1 MEIENNLINNI
12 IYCKK
17 IVDNIEDGILIIN
30 RDYIIEGFNSAII
43 NLTKRKEKEI
53 IGRPCYEITH
63 NSQSPCS
70 DDFHQCPVKY
80 VLEKEGTFRIVHTHI
95 AKNGEERYHEIV
107 ATPFR
112 DEKGELKIIETIRDV
127 TEKVKIEKRLEGL
140 LKDLENRVE
149 EKTRELLKSERLAII
164 GKIAMEMAHEINNP
178 LGIIKN
184 YLRISMDRT
193 GDLDINKR
201 NLVIINEEIERIE
214 RILREFTTFHQIG
227 VTSKGEPVNINNVI
241 NEIIN
246 ILEDSL
252 LKKGIRIIRDL
263 KEDIPL
269 LSVSSDRIKQVIINI
284 IKNAE
289 ESMENGGVLKI
300 ETDKK
305 GKMVELKISD
315 TGIGI
320 DPNDIKNIFEPYF
333 TKKREKGLGIGL
345 FLSYAII
352 KSYNGNIDV
361 ESRLSEG
368 TTFIITLPIC

>member
-320 DPNDIKNIFEPYF
+320 APNDIKNIFEPFF

>member
-320 DPNDIKNIFEPYF
+320 APNDIKNI
-333 TKKREKGLGIGL
+333 
-345 FLSYAII
+345 
-352 KSYNGNIDV
+352 
-361 ESRLSEG
+361 
-368 TTFIITLPIC
+368 